1 MPVWCMWWS
10 DTIQLCLLMHAS
22 HVHSAAGAGRP
33 RGPIHRVDQVRL
45 REAGQHLWYHHRG
58 KHQPCF
64 APVASDLHLLVCE
77 QPSSST
83 APPGQQCLAV
93 LTQSPHMS
101 QVSATK
107 KGYKLPR
114 SLLTNSDLTRLINSD
129 EIQSVVNAP
138 KVQTVLRSVI
148 CNVGFTTVLSTAG
161 VLRKVA
167 GLAPF
172 VHTSICHPPLL
183 CPSADAPAHARAPEE
198 EPAEEPGRAAQAEP
212 VRQDGAPPAAGPRGA
227 APAVCLSAIVPHT
240 T

>member
-1 MPVWCMWWS
+1 MCILQLAPGGHVGRFIVWTKS
-10 DTIQLCLLMHAS
+10 AFEKLDSIFGTTTEASTNHALLLSPPICICWFVSS
-22 HVHSAAGAGRP
+22 HH
-33 RGPIHRVDQVRL
+33 
-45 REAGQHLWYHHRG
+45 E
-58 KHQPCF
+58 
-64 APVASDLHLLVCE
+64 
-77 QPSSST
+77 ST

-167 GLAPF
+167 GLAPCAYKHLPSPAP
-172 VHTSICHPPLL
+172 VPVCRRASART
-183 CPSADAPAHARAPEE
+183 CP
-198 EPAEEPGRAAQAEP
+198 
-212 VRQDGAPPAAGPRGA
+212 
-227 APAVCLSAIVPHT
+227 
-240 T
+240 